1 MALTPRFE
9 PGPHWWKASV
19 LNIGPSL
26 APPCNAIKRN
36 KIETTKRNSFA
47 RLGQIYC

>member
-9 PGPHWWKASV
+9 PGPQWWKASA
-19 LNIGPSL
+19 LNIDPSL
-26 APPCNAIKRN
+26 APPCNEIKRN

-47 RLGQIYC
+47 RLG